1 MNIFGVG
8 IDIVEIQRIKETYSR
23 YGERFA
29 RKILS
34 NSELR
39 NFYKNKNKISFLA
52 KRFAAKEAVGKAL
65 GVGIKNGS
73 ILKNIEIKNDPNGK
87 PFVNINNIKKLNM
100 TEKKEIHI
108 SLSDEKKYAVANAL
122 IISE

>member
-39 NFYKNKNKISFLA
+39 NFYNNKNKISFLA

-73 ILKNIEIKNDPNGK
+73 ILKNIEIKNDLNGK

-100 TEKKEIHI
+100 AEKKEIHI

>member
-39 NFYKNKNKISFLA
+39 NFYNNKNKISFLA

-73 ILKNIEIKNDPNGK
+73 ILKNIEIKNDLNGK
-87 PFVNINNIKKLNM
+87 PFVNINNIKKINM

-108 SLSDEKKYAVANAL
+108 SLSDEKRFAVANAV
-122 IISE
+122 IISN

>member
-8 IDIVEIQRIKETYSR
+8 IDIVEVERIKKIHQK
-23 YGERFA
+23 YGEKFA

-34 NSELR
+34 NNELK
-39 NFYKNKNKISFLA
+39 NFLKDKNKIHFLA

-73 ILKNIEIKNDPNGK
+73 ILKNIEIKNDINGK
-87 PFVNINNIKKLNM
+87 PFVNINDIEKLNM

-108 SLSDEKKYAVANAL
+108 SLSDEKKFAIANAV
-122 IISE
+122 IISN

>member
-8 IDIVEIQRIKETYSR
+8 IDIVEVERIKKIHQRHAEK
-23 YGERFA
+23 FA

-34 NSELR
+34 NDELK
-39 NFYKNKNKISFLA
+39 NFLKNKNKIHFLA

-73 ILKNIEIKNDPNGK
+73 ILKNIEIKNDINGK
-87 PFVNINNIKKLNM
+87 PFVNIKDIEKLNM

-108 SLSDEKKYAVANAL
+108 SLSDEKKFAVANAV
-122 IISE
+122 IISN

>member
-8 IDIVEIQRIKETYSR
+8 IDIVEVQRIKEIYSR

-39 NFYKNKNKISFLA
+39 SFYKNKNKISFLA

-73 ILKNIEIKNDPNGK
+73 ILKNIEIKNDLNGK

-100 TEKKEIHI
+100 AEKKEIHI

>member
-39 NFYKNKNKISFLA
+39 SFYKNKNKISFLA

-73 ILKNIEIKNDPNGK
+73 ILKNIEIKNDLHGK
-87 PFVNINNIKKLNM
+87 PFVNINNTKKLNM

>member
-8 IDIVEIQRIKETYSR
+8 IDIVEIQRINETYSR

-39 NFYKNKNKISFLA
+39 SFYNNKNKISFLA

-73 ILKNIEIKNDPNGK
+73 ILKNIEIKNDLNGK

-100 TEKKEIHI
+100 AEKKEIHI

>member
-39 NFYKNKNKISFLA
+39 NFYNNKNKISFLA

-73 ILKNIEIKNDPNGK
+73 ILKNIEIKNDLSGK

-100 TEKKEIHI
+100 AEKKEIHI

>member
-8 IDIVEIQRIKETYSR
+8 IDIVEVERIKKIHKKH
-23 YGERFA
+23 GEKFA

-34 NSELR
+34 NDELK
-39 NFYKNKNKISFLA
+39 NFLKDKNKIHFLA

-73 ILKNIEIKNDPNGK
+73 ILKNIEIKNDINGK
-87 PFVNINNIKKLNM
+87 PFVNIKDIEKLNM

-108 SLSDEKKYAVANAL
+108 SLSDEKKFAVANAV
-122 IISE
+122 IISN

>member
-8 IDIVEIQRIKETYSR
+8 IDIVEIQRIKEIYSR

-34 NSELR
+34 DNELNS
-39 NFYKNKNKISFLA
+39 FFKNTNKASFLA
-52 KRFAAKEAVGKAL
+52 KRFAAKEAVGKAI

-73 ILKNIEIKNDPNGK
+73 ILKNIEIENDINGK
-87 PFVNINNIKKLNM
+87 PFVKINNLNM

-122 IISE
+122 IISK

>member
-8 IDIVEIQRIKETYSR
+8 IDIVEVERIKKIHQK
-23 YGERFA
+23 YGEKFA

-34 NSELR
+34 NNELK
-39 NFYKNKNKISFLA
+39 NFLKDKNKIHFLA

-73 ILKNIEIKNDPNGK
+73 ILKNIEIKNDINGK
-87 PFVNINNIKKLNM
+87 PVVNINDIEKLNM

-108 SLSDEKKYAVANAL
+108 SLSDEKKFAVANAV
-122 IISE
+122 IISN

>member
-8 IDIVEIQRIKETYSR
+8 IDIVEVERIKKIHKKH
-23 YGERFA
+23 GEKFA

-34 NSELR
+34 NNELK
-39 NFYKNKNKISFLA
+39 NFLKDKNKIHFLA

-73 ILKNIEIKNDPNGK
+73 ILKNIEIKNDINGK
-87 PFVNINNIKKLNM
+87 PFVNIKDIEKLNM

-108 SLSDEKKYAVANAL
+108 SLSDEKKFAIANAV
-122 IISE
+122 IISN

>member
-39 NFYKNKNKISFLA
+39 SFYKNKNKISFLA

-73 ILKNIEIKNDPNGK
+73 ILKNIEIKNDLNGK

-100 TEKKEIHI
+100 AEKKEIHI

>member
-73 ILKNIEIKNDPNGK
+73 ILKNIEIKNDLHGK

>member
-73 ILKNIEIKNDPNGK
+73 ILKNIEIKNDLHGK
-87 PFVNINNIKKLNM
+87 PFVNINNAKKLNM

>member
-39 NFYKNKNKISFLA
+39 NFYNNKNKISFLA
-52 KRFAAKEAVGKAL
+52 KRFAAKEAVSKAL

-73 ILKNIEIKNDPNGK
+73 ILKNIEIKNDLNGK

-100 TEKKEIHI
+100 AEKKEIHI

>member
-8 IDIVEIQRIKETYSR
+8 IDIVEIQRINEIYSR

-73 ILKNIEIKNDPNGK
+73 ILKNIEIKNDLNGK

-100 TEKKEIHI
+100 AEKKEIHI